1 MKSKSFDKI
10 IPNSD
15 DQIRIKK
22 RINRY
27 VRRIKNK
34 MPVSSDSIR
43 DFNKI
48 IDTAASLGASLG
60 LGGAT
65 QIIKQTVSVAM
76 STALQT
82 KGSFNIYAGKS
93 FNDWLDTTGASVANR
108 GQESISAI
116 ESANKKIQS
125 FSGNFD
131 KSIDKINKLT
141 QWQLKLFLSRP
152 DVFVAR
158 AAFKSYYEQF
168 LKDNGYDVSKI
179 NWDTW
184 ADTIK
189 REGIEEL
196 NKEAIVYADTMVSRQ
211 QNVSDERLAGEAL
224 ASENDWVK
232 LARKFMLP
240 FASFSINQRARLIND
255 IITIINK
262 TSSKEDV
269 SIAFRSLTGTLVEQ
283 ATFQAINFSLGMLFY
298 SIAQGITG
306 HDDDEEEWKERMKK
320 STQYPLRSLAAD
332 ITSPTPLVDDLF
344 IDFYDLILSNMAAPS
359 ESEINKAINDEEKL
373 REYLKKDPMTE
384 SQINE
389 FKKQY
394 IEDNTYQLSPN
405 YINAEDGKWGML
417 SIASDQVMRLSENSE
432 MATKGIVRSDYQ
444 GKETIKYLTDKDRRI
459 AQGVFY
465 TLDVPYTTGAGI
477 KEMGQVANKTYSIL
491 RKRALT
497 ESKYETYKQFKKEFK
512 REPQEWEINLI
523 KSIDSQNKALGEFDF
538 IKEQGGLSPKQGLEY
553 LEVFKKVGPL
563 DPEEYRMI
571 INGKKAD
578 QVIKSA
584 LK

>member
-1 MKSKSFDKI
+1 
-10 IPNSD
+10 
-15 DQIRIKK
+15 
-22 RINRY
+22 
-27 VRRIKNK
+27 

-255 IITIINK
+255 IITITNK
-262 TSSKEDV
+262 T
-269 SIAFRSLTGTLVEQ
+269 
-283 ATFQAINFSLGMLFY
+283 
-298 SIAQGITG
+298 
-306 HDDDEEEWKERMKK
+306 
-320 STQYPLRSLAAD
+320 
-332 ITSPTPLVDDLF
+332 
-344 IDFYDLILSNMAAPS
+344 
-359 ESEINKAINDEEKL
+359 ESMNRPAINDIIPFDMKL
-373 REYLKKDPMTE
+373 SKLYFT
-384 SQINE
+384 
-389 FKKQY
+389 
-394 IEDNTYQLSPN
+394 
-405 YINAEDGKWGML
+405 
-417 SIASDQVMRLSENSE
+417 RL
-432 MATKGIVRSDYQ
+432 
-444 GKETIKYLTDKDRRI
+444 L
-459 AQGVFY
+459 
-465 TLDVPYTTGAGI
+465 
-477 KEMGQVANKTYSIL
+477 IL
-491 RKRALT
+491 RKGMWIW
-497 ESKYETYKQFKKEFK
+497 QIF
-512 REPQEWEINLI
+512 
-523 KSIDSQNKALGEFDF
+523 
-538 IKEQGGLSPKQGLEY
+538 
-553 LEVFKKVGPL
+553 
-563 DPEEYRMI
+563 
-571 INGKKAD
+571 
-578 QVIKSA
+578 
-584 LK
+584 